1 MVSGL
6 GLGVCRVSVHNQAWY
21 ALRGSQIKWLRWY
34 DGPGR
39 RGRLGRRDTRF
50 QGFRGLWA

>member
-50 QGFRGLWA
+50 QGFRGLGA